1 MKRKNV
7 KEKKMM
13 PRHKMLIDALDRL
26 EQCKYSP
33 LDISWCIDTYIWM
46 VKWKKI
52 DAAEKERL
60 AEQILRIQEMQ
71 KFLREHEWKVST

>member
-1 MKRKNV
+1 MKGKGA

-26 EQCKYSP
+26 ERCAYSP
-33 LDISWCIDTYIWM
+33 LDIHWCVDTYTWL
-46 VKWKKI
+46 VRWKKI

-60 AEQILRIQEMQ
+60 AEQILRIQETQ
-71 KFLREHEWKVST
+71 KFLREHEWKV

>member
-1 MKRKNV
+1 MKGKSA

-26 EQCKYSP
+26 ERCAYSP
-33 LDISWCIDTYIWM
+33 LDIHWCIDTYTWL

-52 DAAEKERL
+52 DAAEK
-60 AEQILRIQEMQ
+60 
-71 KFLREHEWKVST
+71 